1 MVQYPQSLRHRMT
14 KSGVICH
21 SSLDGTLAKPLLSR
35 FLSNNKKKQPG
46 LISQNAVCNET
57 ITITSYVCVELYLYT
72 PYTLIPLIQ
81 WNLDFRTLSFLNLPI
96 TRTKCRFPSSVKH
109 CNFTPNFSNS
119 PILLNQFSFPLEVR
133 KIGIPL
139 YPYTLIPLIPL
150 IPIYPYTLIP
160 L

>member
-1 MVQYPQSLRHRMT
+1 MT

-57 ITITSYVCVELYLYT
+57 ITSYVCVELYLYT
-72 PYTLIPLIQ
+72 PYTLIPVIPLIPLIQ
-81 WNLDFRTLSFLNLPI
+81 WNPDFRTLSFSNLPI
-96 TRTKCRFPSSVKH
+96 TRTKCHFPSSVKH
-109 CNFTPNFSNS
+109 CNFTPDFSNS
-119 PILLNQFSFPLEVR
+119 PILSNQFLFPLEVC

-150 IPIYPYTLIP
+150 IPIYPYTLISLIP